1 MDTIETLNAQL
12 RQAIAER
19 DAKQAAWAS
28 ARDSAPEVRA
38 AWDDA
43 DWDRLQSQANR
54 AIDRVL
60 DLERAIRRANGID
73 TSVG

>member
-1 MDTIETLNAQL
+1 MDIETLNSQL

-19 DAKQAAWAS
+19 DAAIAAWAS
-28 ARDSAPEVRA
+28 ARDSAFEVRA

-43 DWDRLQSQANR
+43 DWERLQSQANR

-73 TSVG
+73 TTI